1 MSFKLLLATLPALAF
16 AACTGPAVNSNG
28 LDLIKSF
35 ESFQASAYD
44 DGYGNPTIGYGHLC
58 SDSTCSDVTFSKP
71 LTEDTA
77 SQLLAKDLVVSLYMH
92 SSSLEAHFVGS
103 QRIYIV

>member
-16 AACTGPAVNSNG
+16 AACTGPAVNTNG

-35 ESFQASAYD
+35 ESFQANVYD

-58 SDSTCSDVTFSKP
+58 SDSTCSEVTFSKP

-77 SQLLAKDLVVSLYMH
+77 SQLLAKDLVVSLYKH
-92 SSSLEAHFVGS
+92 SSSLKPHYVG
-103 QRIYIV
+103 I